1 MNIIPFLQLT
11 LNVRFISRW
20 IWAGVIFCI
29 PILNFLSL
37 GFLSRTSR
45 LVIIGGVGLPTWEE
59 RYETWIEGTK
69 LLFVFILYNAIPFFM
84 FSCGFFLISLNIFTA
99 FFGQIFRI
107 LSVIALLVC
116 TFLIPFAL
124 ATFAER
130 MDFKEAFEFERILR
144 GIKEVFIEY
153 IIGYV
158 AALCALYICVWIMR
172 IPYLMG
178 LIPGSILSYYVLL
191 VAAYYFTEL
200 YRKTSLAAIC
210 MLSETEEN
218 QADPAPG

>member
-11 LNVRFISRW
+11 LNVRYISRW
-20 IWAGVIFCI
+20 IWAGAIFCI
-29 PILNFLSL
+29 PVLNFLSL

-45 LVIIGGVGLPTWEE
+45 LVIIGGIGLPTWED

-99 FFGQIFRI
+99 FFGQIFKI

-116 TFLIPFAL
+116 TFLIPFAF

-130 MDFKEAFEFERILR
+130 MEFKEAFEFERIFR

-153 IIGYV
+153 IIGYA
-158 AALCALYICVWIMR
+158 AALCILYICVLIMR
-172 IPYLMG
+172 IPYLIG

-210 MLSETEEN
+210 MIGETERGEV
-218 QADPAPG
+218 DPAPG